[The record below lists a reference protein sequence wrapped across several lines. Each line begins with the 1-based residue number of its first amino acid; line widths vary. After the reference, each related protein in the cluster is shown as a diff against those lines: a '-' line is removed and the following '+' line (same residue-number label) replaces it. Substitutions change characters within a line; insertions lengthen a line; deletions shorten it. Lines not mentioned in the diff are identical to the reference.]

1 LNTRAKEALEEMKAE
16 IVALILAIALD
27 VGVDGRLAVEI
38 ATKENCCFEREKIGI
53 TGDLGIMQLNPVYLE
68 WFVKTYWDKEGAFDW
83 KKPEHNIYVGLR
95 HLKYLLSIADFNEWQ
110 AIMAYNCGEQ
120 AVRSGSPPTSSI
132 EYANTVYIAW
142 RREMRQLKS
151 GNLEE
156 EE

>member
-1 LNTRAKEALEEMKAE
+1 LNTRAKEDLEEMKAE
-16 IVALILAIALD
+16 IIALIIAIALE

-38 ATKENCCFEREKIGI
+38 ATKENCYFEREKIGI
-53 TGDLGIMQLNPVYLE
+53 TGDLGIMQLNPAYLD

-83 KKPEHNIYVGLR
+83 RKAEHNIYVGLR

-120 AVRSGSPPTSSI
+120 AVRSGAPPISSI

-142 RREMRQLKS
+142 RSKMRQLKS
-151 GNLEE
+151 KNFKEE
-156 EE
+156 